1 MVRSACAR
9 CPPSPPACAPPQQQA
24 AKQALQSKQH
34 KQHSNHRNTSNREWA
49 QTVKGGKGEGSR
61 LHCSR
66 NLPPPVSARL
76 CTTAA
81 RCPKH
86 LNPPPQTAAGA
97 YGTTGHVAPWDA
109 RRTSYQPRHRSS
121 RHRRSVSAS
130 ASGWGAPT
138 ETPRERAQ
146 TVKGGVLWM
155 RSSARLCTTA
165 VRRPNPRT
173 ETPQITSGHR
183 R

>member
-1 MVRSACAR
+1 VVRSACAR
-9 CPPSPPACAPPQQQA
+9 CAPSPPACVPPQQQA

-49 QTVKGGKGEGSR
+49 QTAKGGKGEGSR

-86 LNPPPQTAAGA
+86 LNPPPPHA
-97 YGTTGHVAPWDA
+97 
-109 RRTSYQPRHRSS
+109 
-121 RHRRSVSAS
+121 
-130 ASGWGAPT
+130 
-138 ETPRERAQ
+138 ERAQ
-146 TVKGGVLWM
+146 TVKGGVLRT
-155 RSSARLCTTA
+155 RSSARLCTIGVTP
-165 VRRPNPRT
+165 VCRCVNNEQ
-173 ETPQITSGHR
+173 ETNEGTGNAAGG
-183 R
+183 